1 MVDLRRRVLVFD
13 SCFGQDYIIY
23 GIYSYDR
30 KAAVAII
37 IVLAYADVTCL
48 HGALP
53 VTDQSDQS
61 PNKPD
66 PKVNPNPSKSSP
78 NRKNSQPNP
87 WVEGLQTIGL
97 SIVLALGIRHF
108 VAEARYIPS
117 GSMEPTL
124 QINDRLVVEKISYY
138 FNPPERGDIVVFWPP
153 EQLTPPGQRRD
164 AFIKRVIGLPGDEV
178 EVREG
183 KVIVN
188 GDPLQ
193 EDYIKAP
200 PDYEWG
206 PEKVPEASY
215 LVLGDNRNSSYDS
228 HSWGF
233 VPEENLIGKAMVR
246 FWPPS
251 RVGWLDE

>member
-1 MVDLRRRVLVFD
+1 M
-13 SCFGQDYIIY
+13 
-23 GIYSYDR
+23 
-30 KAAVAII
+30 
-37 IVLAYADVTCL
+37 
-48 HGALP
+48 
-53 VTDQSDQS
+53 TDKSDQS
-61 PNKPD
+61 HTTPD
-66 PKVNPNPSKSSP
+66 PKVNPNLPKPSGQGKP
-78 NRKNSQPNP
+78 SQPNP

-153 EQLTPPGQRRD
+153 DRLTPPGQRRD
-164 AFIKRVIGLPGDEV
+164 AFIKRIIGLPGDVV

-183 KVIVN
+183 NVFVN
-188 GDPLQ
+188 GEMLD

-206 PEKVPEASY
+206 PEQVPESAF

-251 RVGWLDE
+251 RIGWLDE